1 MVGGLRSKQTGS
13 QDSATWPSHLLQ
25 LLPDDIAKLL
35 KGTSFNS
42 KPTLHPEDD
51 RAVFRSVEE
60 LVLHHP
66 ETIDISKKTFGKI
79 EVRSFSRLQESGVGE
94 KKVHYDRWMGKC
106 ECGKEKEFGGNN
118 LRTGNSKSCGCARA
132 HYKRLNREQA
142 RNN

>member
-1 MVGGLRSKQTGS
+1 MVGGLRSKQAES
-13 QDSATWPSHLLQ
+13 QDSATWPVHLLR
-25 LLPDDIAKLL
+25 LLPDDIANLL
-35 KGTSFNS
+35 RGTSFNS

-66 ETIDISKKTFGKI
+66 ETLDISDKLFGKI
-79 EVRSFSRLQESGVGE
+79 TVDSFSRLQESGVGE
-94 KKVHYDRWMGKC
+94 KKVHYDRWIGVC
-106 ECGKEKEFGGNN
+106 ECGKKKEFGGNN

-132 HYKRLNREQA
+132 YYKKLNREQA